1 VALGYLLVAVL
12 TAAVAI
18 FALQNGT
25 PVVVRFLV
33 WTIRDVSIAALTL
46 VSLATGL
53 VLAGLPLSITRW
65 RLRSRARTLEIQVKQ
80 LQTALADRDRALLA
94 QRPPTEPR

>member
-1 VALGYLLVAVL
+1 MALGYLIVAVL
-12 TAAVAI
+12 AAAVAI

-25 PVVVRFLV
+25 PVAVRFLV

-53 VLAGLPLSITRW
+53 VLAGLPPSITRW
-65 RLRSRARTLEIQVKQ
+65 RLRSRARTLEIQVK
-80 LQTALADRDRALLA
+80 
-94 QRPPTEPR
+94 